1 MNYTNKYIK
10 YLPREITVEEI
21 EKSLKHDSNYNN
33 FIKAIKIYIEKN
45 RDRYK
50 KAYEQDEELQE
61 QFGTFESFYETAI
74 IRKVYITL
82 GMRFKFDLNFWFGTR
97 KEKEKLYNQSDNEEN
112 IKDSMT
118 EYNGNCKLI
127 SNLLES
133 IFSNLNINYEAK
145 LDERC
150 QRRYAIHV
158 FGVITP
164 NDGSEKYIIDLE
176 NDLRDIQSK
185 SRTRNFGILYD
196 LYTDNEYGNIQF
208 KFSKNILE
216 KIDILIN
223 AISEKEFYS
232 DEYSDFLKYY
242 TKMLPKEETKKIE
255 ISI

>member
-1 MNYTNKYIK
+1 M
-10 YLPREITVEEI
+10 
-21 EKSLKHDSNYNN
+21 
-33 FIKAIKIYIEKN
+33 
-45 RDRYK
+45 
-50 KAYEQDEELQE
+50 
-61 QFGTFESFYETAI
+61 
-74 IRKVYITL
+74 
-82 GMRFKFDLNFWFGTR
+82 NFWFGTR

-208 KFSKNILE
+208 KFS
-216 KIDILIN
+216 
-223 AISEKEFYS
+223 Y
-232 DEYSDFLKYY
+232 
-242 TKMLPKEETKKIE
+242 
-255 ISI
+255 